1 MDAIDG
7 KAKWW
12 NCYYIQAQPG
22 FQRGG
27 GECVRASEGGSRPP
41 TKPFIFSPKMPT
53 EQNKRVGKATLR
65 HLARAW
71 PFFHNGQQV
80 NKVGG

>member
-53 EQNKRVGKATLR
+53 EQNKRVGKRRYATSPE
-65 HLARAW
+65 HGH
-71 PFFHNGQQV
+71 FFTMGNGE
-80 NKVGG
+80 